1 MSERTPAR
9 SPGTVHDLPKY
20 TWGKQRIG
28 HRTPR
33 RYKSIGQSEEN
44 AGSTAL
50 LGQQTTSLDAYVR
63 QRIRR
68 SRLSQRGGSKTY
80 RRANMLSIIYTH
92 ERLVGAGLRY
102 AERIIRDAPT
112 GQPLA
117 E

>member
-1 MSERTPAR
+1 MGEAAYWAQDAKAVQVYRAIR
-9 SPGTVHDLPKY
+9 
-20 TWGKQRIG
+20 GKCRC
-28 HRTPR
+28 
-33 RYKSIGQSEEN
+33 
-44 AGSTAL
+44 STAL